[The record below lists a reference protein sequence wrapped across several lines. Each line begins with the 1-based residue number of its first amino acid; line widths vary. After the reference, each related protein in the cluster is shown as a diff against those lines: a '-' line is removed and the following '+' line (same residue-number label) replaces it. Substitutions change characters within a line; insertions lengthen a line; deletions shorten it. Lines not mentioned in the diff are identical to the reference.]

1 VKSITTV
8 VLAFAVLLAGC
19 SASVPLKPLTPAQQD
34 SLLDGSALGLGGT
47 EPLKLP
53 DDDVLGL
60 SEEMKHFAKQTVAG
74 YHTDA
79 NRLQALV
86 DALISPDGLG
96 ITYSTDAS
104 YTARQVFAS
113 RQANCLSFTTLV
125 IALARYLGLE
135 ARFNEV
141 EVPPVWGM
149 QNSNTLVQYRHVNAI
164 FRLRGDLTQVVDI
177 NLADYDT
184 SFRQQRI
191 PDRLAVAQYYNNRS
205 MGFLE
210 QKRYEDALRYLAKSL
225 TLEPGV
231 SYLWS
236 NLGSLYRR
244 AGRLDAAELAYRN
257 ALDKDPRDLLAMSN
271 AARLYRALGDV
282 KRAEALES
290 KVKYYRQ
297 RNPYYQYR
305 EALTAFLAKD
315 YSRARDYVTTAIRIY
330 PREHRFYFLLG
341 AIYQLTGKDDLAR
354 QNIDKAIDLATD
366 EKQISRYRHKFDM
379 LLSDPP
385 AG

>member
-1 VKSITTV
+1 VKPVIIV
-8 VLAFAVLLAGC
+8 VLALTVALAGC
-19 SASVPLKPLTPAQQD
+19 AGSLPVKPISPEQQD
-34 SLLDGSALGLGGT
+34 SLLDGSMLVPAIAK
-47 EPLKLP
+47 PLRLP

-60 SEEMKHFAKQTVAG
+60 SEEMKHFAKQATAD

-96 ITYSTDAS
+96 ITYSAEAS
-104 YTARQVFAS
+104 YSARQVFQS
-113 RQANCLSFTTLV
+113 RQANCLSFTTLIV
-125 IALARYLGLE
+125 VMARYLGLD

-141 EVPPVWGM
+141 EVPPVWGL

-164 FRLRGDLTQVVDI
+164 FRLRGAQSQIVDI

-184 SFRQQRI
+184 SFRQRRI
-191 PDRLAVAQYYNNRS
+191 PDRLAIAQYYNNRA
-205 MGFLE
+205 MGMLE
-210 QKRYEDALRYLAKSL
+210 QKRYEDALRYLAKALS
-225 TLEPGV
+225 LEPGV

-257 ALDKDPRDLLAMSN
+257 ALDKDPGDMTAISN
-271 AARLYRALGDV
+271 AARLYRAQGDV
-282 KRAEALES
+282 RLAEVLED
-290 KVKYYRQ
+290 KVRYYRQ

-305 EALTAFLAKD
+305 QALTAFMAKD
-315 YSRARDYVTTAIRIY
+315 YPRARDFVATAIRIY
-330 PREHRFYFLLG
+330 PGEHRFYFLLG
-341 AIYQLTGKDDLAR
+341 AIYQLTGKTDLAR
-354 QNIDKAIDLATD
+354 QNIDKAIEMATD
-366 EKQISRYRHKFDM
+366 KKQISRYRRKFDM

>member
-1 VKSITTV
+1 MKLITTV
-8 VLAFAVLLAGC
+8 VLALAVLLAGC
-19 SASVPLKPLTPAQQD
+19 VASVPFKPLTPEQQD
-34 SLLDGSALGLGGT
+34 SLLDGSMLGPAGT
-47 EPLKLP
+47 RPLSLP

-60 SEEMKHFAKQTVAG
+60 SEEMKQFARDATAG
-74 YHTDA
+74 YHTDTG
-79 NRLQALV
+79 RLKALV

-96 ITYSTDAS
+96 IMYNTDAS
-104 YTARQVFAS
+104 YTAQQVFKS

-125 IALARYLGLE
+125 IAMARYMGLD

-164 FRLRGDLTQVVDI
+164 LLLRGAQTQIVDI
-177 NLADYDT
+177 NLGDYDP

-191 PDRLAVAQYYNNRS
+191 PDRLAVAQYYNNRA
-205 MGFLE
+205 MGFLK

-231 SYLWS
+231 SFLWS

-244 AGRLDAAELAYRN
+244 TGRLDAAELAYRN
-257 ALDKDPRDLLAMSN
+257 ALDKDPGDLLAMSN
-271 AARLYRALGDV
+271 AARLYRALGDIQ
-282 KRAEALES
+282 RAEALES
-290 KVKYYRQ
+290 KVKYYRK

-305 EALTAFLAKD
+305 QALTAFMAKD

-341 AIYQLTGKDDLAR
+341 AIYQLTGKTDLAR
-354 QNIDKAIDLATD
+354 RNIDKAIDLATD